1 MLGTAS
7 KMKLTRKRNRDL
19 GALQQRRAIVHDV
32 QTRGFECTIAAA
44 SFART
49 GALLREHSARIVL
62 DPSIILRVSEDLHES
77 CSPHG
82 HFRIEPMTS
91 SMPWKCQ
98 KAKLLT
104 LNQLETGITGKTG
117 LLGGLSHKL

>member
-1 MLGTAS
+1 
-7 KMKLTRKRNRDL
+7 MKLTRKRNRDL
-19 GALQQRRAIVHDV
+19 GALQQRRALVDDV

-62 DPSIILRVSEDLHES
+62 DPSIILWVSEDLQAS

-91 SMPWKCQ
+91 SMPWNRSNRKM
-98 KAKLLT
+98 
-104 LNQLETGITGKTG
+104 
-117 LLGGLSHKL
+117 

>member
-1 MLGTAS
+1 MADRRTANHCCS
-7 KMKLTRKRNRDL
+7 FTGGRIDVYKR
-19 GALQQRRAIVHDV
+19 QV

-62 DPSIILRVSEDLHES
+62 DPSIILRVSEDLQAS

-91 SMPWKCQ
+91 SMP
-98 KAKLLT
+98 
-104 LNQLETGITGKTG
+104 
-117 LLGGLSHKL
+117 